1 MDLVLAST
9 SRYRQS
15 LLSRL
20 GIPFT
25 VADPKVD
32 ESPQQGEMPHET
44 ATRLA
49 RAKALAV
56 APRYPDALVIGCD
69 QVATADGVVLGKP
82 GSHAKAVAQLRMLSG
97 RTATF
102 LTALCVYNTRTGHS
116 SVRTV
121 PYEVTFRELDQPT
134 IDSYLSKER
143 PYDCTGSAKSEG
155 LGIALIAKMH
165 GEDPNALVGLPLIA
179 LVELLAENGLRVV

>member
-9 SRYRQS
+9 SRYRQA

-32 ESPQQGEMPHET
+32 ESPKQGEEPQVL

-49 RAKALAV
+49 QAKALAV
-56 APRYPDALVIGCD
+56 APGYPDALIIGCD
-69 QVATADGVVLGKP
+69 QVASSEGVLLGKP
-82 GSHAKAVAQLRMLSG
+82 GSHANAVAQLSLLSG

-102 LTALCVYNTRTGHS
+102 LTALCVHNTATGHS

-121 PYEVTFRELDQPT
+121 PYQVTFRNLTPNVIEN
-134 IDSYLSKER
+134 YLFKER

-179 LVELLAENGLRVV
+179 LVDLLAENGLQVV